1 MKDMYPC
8 DNYNFEKETEII
20 ELFLNM
26 IRNIR
31 NERLNSGIN
40 GSKKVNAQV
49 YLKNEN
55 DKKLFKLCE
64 DYIKKTWIYREYR
77 VY

>member
-1 MKDMYPC
+1 MPFKTEEIYQNLHTDKNSIMKDMYPC

-55 DKKLFKLCE
+55 D
-64 DYIKKTWIYREYR
+64 
-77 VY
+77 